1 MDSDPET
8 AKPETLF
15 DKLER
20 LEGRATCDFLS
31 GDYGPPATGGLP
43 EPACRAGGT
52 IPSSAKLT
60 VFDLLNAESTLA
72 ERKLLPLSIACPV
85 SSPTAAGTA
94 ARKLP
99 GSDWRASS
107 ARPSPWLPCASSP
120 RAGTA
125 GHRTGAGAGPME
137 QVEALGENEDEPS
150 QEG

>member
-72 ERKLLPLSIACPV
+72 ERKLFALVDCVSCVLAHGGRYGSEETARLGLESVVSATIAL
-85 SSPTAAGTA
+85 AAVRVLAESRHG
-94 ARKLP
+94 
-99 GSDWRASS
+99 
-107 ARPSPWLPCASSP
+107 
-120 RAGTA
+120 
-125 GHRTGAGAGPME
+125 GA
-137 QVEALGENEDEPS
+137 
-150 QEG
+150 